1 MKLSNYQ
8 YASSVLSQIEYLKD
22 RVNAITHMQDVYLDN
37 LFLQHNDNVEIIV
50 DVPADI
56 AQQILEQEKQKCQE
70 RIKELKEQF
79 DNL

>member
-79 DNL
+79 DN